1 MIWDEPQR
9 CAAHHGVPEM
19 NWYFNHAN
27 RIDPGIG
34 LAAALIVW
42 FSPHLPAVAEALS
55 GILTGNRSVLYGTI
69 ASIAGSL
76 LGFSI
81 AAVTIVLTVVQSP
94 RLHLVRASK
103 HYGKLWNTYHS
114 TIWWLGATTVAGLVS
129 LAVDRDNGPVLG
141 VTAILALCVGTS
153 GLRVLNAIW
162 ILEQIIRVATGGE
175 AHGEKA

>member
-1 MIWDEPQR
+1 
-9 CAAHHGVPEM
+9 M

-114 TIWWLGATTVAGLVS
+114 TI
-129 LAVDRDNGPVLG
+129 
-141 VTAILALCVGTS
+141 LALCVGTS